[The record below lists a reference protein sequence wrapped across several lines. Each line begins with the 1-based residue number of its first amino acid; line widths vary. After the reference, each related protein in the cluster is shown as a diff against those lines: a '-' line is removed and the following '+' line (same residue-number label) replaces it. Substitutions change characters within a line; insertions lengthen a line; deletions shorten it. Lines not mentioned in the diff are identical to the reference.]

1 MVRELYTKINNW
13 KFAGPSVVLAGMVKA
28 SGKPGV
34 KITKLVNWIIAEGN
48 IPAEWEFTIIINYY
62 KGKGDSLE
70 KENYRR
76 LKLTD

>member
-1 MVRELYTKINNW
+1 
-13 KFAGPSVVLAGMVKA
+13 MVKA

-34 KITKLVNWIIAEGN
+34 KITKLVNWVIGEGN
-48 IPAEWEFTIIINYY
+48 IPAEREFTIIVNYY

-70 KENYRR
+70 KENYRG

>member
-1 MVRELYTKINNW
+1 
-13 KFAGPSVVLAGMVKA
+13 MVKA

-34 KITKLVNWIIAEGN
+34 KITKLVNWVIGEGN

-70 KENYRR
+70 KENYRG

>member
-1 MVRELYTKINNW
+1 
-13 KFAGPSVVLAGMVKA
+13 MVKA

-62 KGKGDSLE
+62 KRKGDSLE